1 MMHDHTALQSQARR
15 ASVSFLMAETDVGI
29 TFADI
34 ALRCEHPRRIAE
46 TRSRAR
52 AAYQA
57 AIRYSGR
64 VSLTDDE
71 AREIGLRLSRL
82 RARLQQLGE
91 SL

>member
-1 MMHDHTALQSQARR
+1 VTYDHIALQSRARR
-15 ASVSFLMAETDVGI
+15 AGVAFLMAGTDVGI
-29 TFADI
+29 TFAEI

-46 TRSRAR
+46 TRAWAR
-52 AAYQA
+52 SAYQA

-82 RARLQQLGE
+82 KTRLQQLGE
-91 SL
+91 AL